1 MLVTGTP
8 RSGTTFVG
16 RMLALPPDVG
26 YLDEPFNVQMGI
38 HGIEQ
43 QFLHLTAAHPEATR
57 YRGLLEDLLAGRA
70 TFRRGAFD
78 GPATSVV
85 ARAGRRVF
93 GSRANFRYHLMA
105 VDPRVRRW
113 LLKDPI
119 ACLASEYLHREL
131 GMQVVVVVRH
141 PAAVVA
147 SFLRLGWRFPIDE
160 MLAQPG
166 MPAELGS
173 AAKLLPAPP
182 RDAVVEG
189 AYLWRFQQQ
198 VLETYAERNPS
209 MLVVRHEDLS
219 RDPLP
224 RFRELYTALG
234 LTWTDDVA
242 RTITEHTS
250 RDNPVEAPGGVAHAL
265 ARDSADLVQAWRKR
279 MTDEQAAQVRDIVEP
294 VSGRRYGDADW

>member
-16 RMLALPPDVG
+16 RMLALPREVG
-26 YLDEPFNVQMGI
+26 YLDEPFNVQIGI
-38 HGIEQ
+38 LGIEE
-43 QFLHLTAAHPEATR
+43 QFLHLTWGHPEVRR
-57 YRGLLEDLLAGRA
+57 YRRLVDDLLAGRA

-78 GPATSVV
+78 GPGSTVM

-93 GSRANFRYHLMA
+93 GSRANFRYHLTA

-119 ACLASEYLHREL
+119 ACLAAEYLHQEL
-131 GMQVVVVVRH
+131 GMQVVIVVRH

-160 MLAQPG
+160 MVAQPG
-166 MPAELGS
+166 MQHVLG
-173 AAKLLPAPP
+173 ATAGALPPPP

-189 AYLWRFQQQ
+189 AYLWLLQQK
-198 VLETYAERNPS
+198 VLDAYAERNPA

-219 RDPLP
+219 REPLP
-224 RFRELYTALG
+224 RFLELYTSLG

-250 RDNPVEAPGGVAHAL
+250 RENPVEAPGGVAHAL
-265 ARDSADLVQAWRKR
+265 ARDSADLVKAWRRR
-279 MTDEQAAQVRDIVEP
+279 MTDEQVALVRGIVEP
-294 VSGRRYGDADW
+294 VSRRRYDDADW